1 MTSVLK
7 IGGSILSSHDDFE
20 KIVLML
26 KGRKNERIVIVVS
39 ALKGVT
45 DLLIDSLKNAELQ
58 NDYSIKF
65 NEVRQK
71 HYSALSQIRPE
82 LQEQTKKRLDRK
94 LAEIESLLEK
104 AKESKSPSS
113 PKLRDLVETFGERL
127 SAMLVAEMLG
137 SNGIKAKAFE
147 SQDIGMLTDGNYGKA
162 RPLRNEIKKTLPA
175 KINAGNGV
183 IPVITGFYGADI
195 KGNITSFGRGGS
207 DYSAAL
213 IAEALEAESL
223 ELWKDVDGFLSA
235 DPKLAKNAV
244 LVKTLSYD
252 EAEELG
258 VFGAKIIHPK
268 TVNPLRSSNAVLKI
282 KNISKP
288 HAEGTIVGPESANAS
303 AVLSIAFKK
312 EICLITVRS
321 PELLESGTAAKL
333 FNAVS
338 NAGVNIDLI
347 STSETGISISAKRQD
362 CRKAVSALKSSLD
375 EEEVIFEEKVSL
387 ISVIGKGMREKP
399 KIAGKIFSILGDNE
413 VNIKAISQNAF
424 ENNISFVVEE
434 KDLEKSVLCLHSE
447 FFEKGEFN

>member
-7 IGGSILSSHDDFE
+7 IGGSILSSHGDFE

-26 KGRKNERIVIVVS
+26 KSRKNERIVIVVS

-45 DLLIDSLKNAELQ
+45 DLLIDSLKNAELR

-71 HYSALSQIRPE
+71 HYDALSQLKPE
-82 LQEQTKKRLDRK
+82 FKERAKKNLDGK

-104 AKESKSPSS
+104 AKESKSAS
-113 PKLRDLVETFGERL
+113 PKTRDLVETFGERL
-127 SAMLVAEMLG
+127 SAMLVAEMLS
-137 SNGIKAKAFE
+137 SNGLKAKAFE

-162 RPLRNEIKKTLPA
+162 RPLRDEIKKTLPA
-175 KINAGNGV
+175 RINAGDGV

-213 IAEALEAESL
+213 IAEALGAESL

-244 LVKTLSYD
+244 LVKALSYD

-268 TVNPLRSSNAVLKI
+268 TVNPLRSNNAVLKI

-288 HAEGTIVGPESANAS
+288 HAEGTIVGPESANANS
-303 AVLSIAFKK
+303 ILSIAFKK

-338 NAGVNIDLI
+338 NAGINIDLI